1 MDKDFQ
7 KFLKLLIFPAGL
19 VSIIWAVEII
29 EFLGSYRFVKFGIFP
44 RDPGTIFGI
53 LTSPFVH
60 SDWGHLW
67 SNTFPLF
74 ALSTIM
80 MAFYRRIAVP
90 VYTGIW
96 LLTGL
101 AVWLCARGDSYHIG
115 ISGIVY
121 GLIGFIFWSGLFREN
136 IRAIILSLIILIA
149 YSGYFQGL
157 TPEEG
162 VSWESHLFGA
172 ISGAFMAF
180 FLKGLKASDDEE
192 NEKYVPAELE
202 DKRPFFDKDTF
213 EYTKEERR
221 IQSLLDAEEQQS

>member
-7 KFLKLLIFPAGL
+7 KFLKLLVFPFCL
-19 VSIIWAVEII
+19 VAAIWSVELI
-29 EFLGSYRFVKFGIFP
+29 EFFGSYRFVRFGIFP
-44 RDPGTIFGI
+44 RDAGTLTGI
-53 LTSPFVH
+53 ITAPFIH
-60 SDWGHLW
+60 SDWGHLI

-80 MAFYRRIAVP
+80 VVFYKRLLIP
-90 VYTGIW
+90 VYSGIW
-96 LLTGL
+96 ILTGV
-101 AVWLCARGDSYHIG
+101 AVWLFARGSYHIG

-136 IRAIILSLIILIA
+136 IRAIILSLVILIA

-180 FLKGLKASDDEE
+180 FLKGMKASDDEE
-192 NEKYVPAELE
+192 EVSKAPSIPEEK
-202 DKRPFFDKDTF
+202 RRFFSPNTF
-213 EYTKEERR
+213 LFTKEERR
-221 IQSLLDAEEQQS
+221 IRALLDDEE